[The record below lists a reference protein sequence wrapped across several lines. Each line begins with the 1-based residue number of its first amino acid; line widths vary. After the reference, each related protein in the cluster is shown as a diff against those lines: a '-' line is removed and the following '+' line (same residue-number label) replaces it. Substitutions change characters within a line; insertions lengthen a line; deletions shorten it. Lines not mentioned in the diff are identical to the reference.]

1 MPTGQSGHAWCRV
14 CKDDRM
20 LAGDSEGSTTSR
32 ALWGIAVVVAL
43 GMGAVACGDGGGGGN
58 DGAPIET
65 AGATTT
71 SDTDT
76 SLPPCRDVDR
86 AVVFVVF
93 GGATSGAD
101 GEATSWVHDPDA
113 EPEARPWAAA
123 LASAYREV
131 GYEIVYVALLPSET
145 LIGDRPVVDAVT
157 VWLGLNSFPVG
168 EGVQVWAPP
177 GDGSGDPSV
186 ALIEELTRLG
196 AGGLELDAGYAGGQ
210 ETVLPLVSG
219 GVPRD
224 RVYMVGATGDDG
236 TSNTDIS
243 STPLRDEDLSAHVAE
258 VQALDPICE

>member
-1 MPTGQSGHAWCRV
+1 V
-14 CKDDRM
+14 
-20 LAGDSEGSTTSR
+20 AGV
-32 ALWGIAVVVAL
+32 AAVVTL
-43 GMGAVACGDGGGGGN
+43 GVGAVACGGGDGD

-71 SDTDT
+71 GDTTGTSDT

-93 GGATSGAD
+93 GGATSGAA
-101 GEATSWVHDPDA
+101 GETAAWVDDPEA
-113 EPEARPWAAA
+113 EPVARPRAAA

-131 GYEIVYVALLPSET
+131 GYEVVYVALLPSDT

-177 GDGSGDPSV
+177 GDGTADPSV

-196 AGGLELDAGYAGGQ
+196 AGGLALDAGYAGDQ
-210 ETVLPLVSG
+210 ETVLPLMSG
-219 GVPRD
+219 GVPSD
-224 RVYMVGATGDDG
+224 SVFLLGADG
-236 TSNTDIS
+236 AVASDSDVT
-243 STPLRDEDLSAHVAE
+243 STPLADADLAAKVAE
-258 VQALDPICE
+258 VQALEPICA

>member
-1 MPTGQSGHAWCRV
+1 
-14 CKDDRM
+14 M
-20 LAGDSEGSTTSR
+20 LAGDSDGSTTRR
-32 ALWGIAVVVAL
+32 ALRGIAAVVAL
-43 GMGAVACGDGGGGGN
+43 GVGALACGNGGG
-58 DGAPIET
+58 DDDAPFET
-65 AGATTT
+65 VGATTT
-71 SDTDT
+71 SET
-76 SLPPCRDVDR
+76 SLPPCREVDR

-101 GEATSWVHDPDA
+101 GEATSWVNDADA
-113 EPEARPWAAA
+113 EPAARPRAAA

-131 GYEIVYVALLPSET
+131 GYEIVYIALLPSET

-196 AGGLELDAGYAGGQ
+196 AGGLEVDAGYAGDQ
-210 ETVLPLVSG
+210 ETVLPLVAG

-224 RVYMVGATGDDG
+224 RVFMVGATGG
-236 TSNTDIS
+236 EVTSDSSDVS

-258 VQALDPICE
+258 VQALEPICE